1 MTLKQKV
8 EQGLK
13 DALASRGKRKGKLKA
28 QCPPVD
34 TYGAAVWQAIQ
45 GHCNTYRVGIGHCL
59 FMSDDKREVYDYIN
73 NAGNYVDLSTYGDD
87 AEFMKII
94 NGLL

>member
-1 MTLKQKV
+1 MTLSEKVKQ
-8 EQGLK
+8 GMN
-13 DALASRGKRKGKLKA
+13 DALVSRGKRKGKLKA
-28 QCPPVD
+28 KCPPVD
-34 TYGAAVWQAIQ
+34 TYGAAAWQAIQ
-45 GHCNTYRVGIGHCL
+45 GYCNPYKVGIAHCM

>member
-8 EQGLK
+8 EQGLN
-13 DALASRGKRKGKLKA
+13 DALVSRGKRKGKLKS

-45 GHCNTYRVGIGHCL
+45 GYCNPYKVGIAHCM